1 MHWRSLFPLFKTF
14 EDGYVVIKCDN
25 WRSSWHVAEIIE
37 EWSSGVKVEKTKDDT
52 IVLSL
57 DRSKIKDTLVFGRN
71 TVSTSQKGEFII
83 AIKEAG
89 EFLVEIFYRKDL
101 ATEDKDIRL
110 YAYDFCC
117 K

>member
-1 MHWRSLFPLFKTF
+1 M
-14 EDGYVVIKCDN
+14 E
-25 WRSSWHVAEIIE
+25 
-37 EWSSGVKVEKTKDDT
+37 SGVKVEKTKDDT

-71 TVSTSQKGEFII
+71 TVSTSHKGEFII
-83 AIKEAG
+83 AIEEAG
-89 EFLVEIFYRKDL
+89 EFLVEIFYRKNL

-110 YAYDFCC
+110 FAYDFCC